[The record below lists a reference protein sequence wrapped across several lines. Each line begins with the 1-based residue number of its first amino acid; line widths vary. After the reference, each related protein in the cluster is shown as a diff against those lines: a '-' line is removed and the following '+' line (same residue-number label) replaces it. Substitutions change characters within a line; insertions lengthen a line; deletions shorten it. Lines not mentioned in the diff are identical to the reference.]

1 MVWKIVK
8 LKHKMPHNISE
19 ESPKTLIFVVAYNAV
34 KTISSVFDRLPK
46 QVINN
51 PNFHILVIDDC
62 SLDATASTAA
72 AHVRTHKYGNVSILR
87 NNRNMGY
94 GGNQKLGYRYAID
107 HGYDLV
113 VLLHGDGQYAPELVL
128 EFVTRWNQSKPG
140 VILGSRMINKA
151 AARAGGMPLYKW
163 IGNQILTWFQNRVVG
178 SLLSEFHTG
187 FRAYDVKQFI
197 SRVPFELNTDEF
209 HFDTEILL
217 QAFALGVNL
226 VEFAIP
232 THYGDEISRV
242 NGMKYAWDVCVACLT
257 YRFQRVGLFCS
268 MQYRGLLQHHERY
281 QDKSSQAGSTHSVVA
296 QRIAHGARVL
306 DLGCGPGFVAKMLLE
321 KGCEVVAVDSV
332 IPSDI
337 DSTRFIQLNFENEE
351 LKEDISLY
359 SFVLMLDLLEHISDP
374 ERLLISLRYSTHS
387 IKVPRFLLSTG
398 NIAFLGPR
406 LLLGL
411 GLFTYGERGILDITH
426 KRLFTIAS
434 FKRMLK
440 ETGYV
445 VVSVRGIGVPF
456 QLLFPNRL
464 GEFLSLISNGLAQ
477 VWPSLFAYQILVEA
491 EPKPHSFT
499 LLSDAAQFF
508 GASGPRF
515 EVPNDPE

>member
-1 MVWKIVK
+1 MLWKIVK

-19 ESPKTLIFVVAYNAV
+19 ESLKTLIFVVAYNAV

-151 AARAGGMPLYKW
+151 AARAGGMPMYKW
-163 IGNQILTWFQNRVVG
+163 IGNQILTRFQNRVVG

-257 YRFQRVGLFCS
+257 YRFQRIGLFCS
-268 MQYRGLLQHHERY
+268 MQYRGLLEHDERY
-281 QDKSSQAGSTHSVVA
+281 QDKSGQTGTTHDLVV
-296 QRIAHGARVL
+296 RRVEKKTRVL
-306 DLGCGPGFVAKMLLE
+306 DLGCGPGFVANRLVE

-332 IPSDI
+332 MPKNLNSAK
-337 DSTRFIQLNFENEE
+337 FVQLNFENE
-351 LKEDISLY
+351 LLREDLSNY

-374 ERLLISLRYSTHS
+374 ERLLINLRYSTNGL
-387 IKVPRFLLSTG
+387 KVPRFLLSTG
-398 NIAFLGPR
+398 NVAFLGPR

-411 GLFTYGERGILDITH
+411 GFFTYGERGILDITH
-426 KRLFTIAS
+426 KRLFTVAS
-434 FKRMLK
+434 FKRMLR
-440 ETGYV
+440 ESGYLV
-445 VVSVRGIGVPF
+445 LSVKGIGVPF
-456 QLLFPNRL
+456 RLLFPNWFGGLL
-464 GEFLSLISNGLAQ
+464 GFVSNSLAH
-477 VWPSLFAYQILVEA
+477 VWPSMFGYQILVEA

-499 LLSDAAQFF
+499 LLADAKQFV
-508 GASGPRF
+508 G
-515 EVPNDPE
+515 

>member
-1 MVWKIVK
+1 MLWKIVK
-8 LKHKMPHNISE
+8 PKHEMPHNSSE
-19 ESPKTLIFVVAYNAV
+19 ESSKILVFVVAYNAV

-51 PNFHILVIDDC
+51 PKFHILVIDDC

-72 AHVRTHKYGNVSILR
+72 AHVRTRKYGNVSILR

-151 AARAGGMPLYKW
+151 AARAGGMPMYKW
-163 IGNQILTWFQNRVVG
+163 IGNQILTRFQNRVVG

-257 YRFQRVGLFCS
+257 YRFQRIGLFCS
-268 MQYRGLLQHHERY
+268 MQYRGLLEHDERY
-281 QDKSSQAGSTHSVVA
+281 QDKSGQTGTTHDLVV
-296 QRIAHGARVL
+296 RRVERRTRVL
-306 DLGCGPGFVAKMLLE
+306 DLGCGPGFVANRLSE

-332 IPSDI
+332 MPKNLNSAK
-337 DSTRFIQLNFENEE
+337 FVQLNFENE
-351 LKEDISLY
+351 LLREDLSNY

-374 ERLLISLRYSTHS
+374 ERLLINLRYSTS
-387 IKVPRFLLSTG
+387 GLKVPRFLLSTG
-398 NIAFLGPR
+398 NVAFLGPR

-411 GLFTYGERGILDITH
+411 GFFTYGERGILDITH
-426 KRLFTIAS
+426 KRLFTVAS
-434 FKRMLK
+434 FKRMLR
-440 ETGYV
+440 ESGYLV
-445 VVSVRGIGVPF
+445 LSVKGIGVPF
-456 QLLFPNRL
+456 RLLFPNWFGGLL
-464 GEFLSLISNGLAQ
+464 GFVSNSLAH
-477 VWPSLFAYQILVEA
+477 VWPSMFGYQILLEA

-499 LLSDAAQFF
+499 LLADAKQFV
-508 GASGPRF
+508 G
-515 EVPNDPE
+515 

>member
-1 MVWKIVK
+1 
-8 LKHKMPHNISE
+8 MPHNISE
-19 ESPKTLIFVVAYNAV
+19 ESPKILIFVVAYNAV

-51 PNFHILVIDDC
+51 PKFHILVIDDC
-62 SLDATASTAA
+62 SSDTTAA
-72 AHVRTHKYGNVSILR
+72 IATAHVRQRAYRNFTILR
-87 NNRNMGY
+87 NNKNMGY

-107 HGYDLV
+107 QGFDLV

-128 EFVTRWNQSKPG
+128 EFVSRWDQSKAG
-140 VILGSRMINKA
+140 VILGSRMINKSQ
-151 AARAGGMPLYKW
+151 ARAGGMPLYKW
-163 IGNQILTWFQNRVVG
+163 IGNQILTKFQNHVVG

-268 MQYRGLLQHHERY
+268 MQYRGLLEHDERY
-281 QDKSSQAGSTHSVVA
+281 QDKSGQTGTTHDLVV
-296 QRIAHGARVL
+296 RRVERRTRVL
-306 DLGCGPGFVAKMLLE
+306 DLGCGPGFVANRLSE

-332 IPSDI
+332 MPKNLNSAK
-337 DSTRFIQLNFENEE
+337 FVQLNFENE
-351 LKEDISLY
+351 LLREDLSNY

-374 ERLLISLRYSTHS
+374 ERLLINLRYSTS
-387 IKVPRFLLSTG
+387 GLKVPRFLLSTG
-398 NIAFLGPR
+398 NVAFLGPR

-411 GLFTYGERGILDITH
+411 GFFTYGERGILDITH
-426 KRLFTIAS
+426 KRLFTVAS
-434 FKRMLK
+434 FKRMLR
-440 ETGYV
+440 ESGYHV
-445 VVSVRGIGVPF
+445 LSVKGIGVPF
-456 QLLFPNRL
+456 RLLFPNWFGGLL
-464 GEFLSLISNGLAQ
+464 GFVSNSLAH
-477 VWPSLFAYQILVEA
+477 VWPSMFGYQILVEA

-499 LLSDAAQFF
+499 LLADAKQFV
-508 GASGPRF
+508 G
-515 EVPNDPE
+515 

>member
-1 MVWKIVK
+1 MLWKIVK
-8 LKHKMPHNISE
+8 LKHEMPHNSSE
-19 ESPKTLIFVVAYNAV
+19 ESSKILVFVVAYNAV

-51 PNFHILVIDDC
+51 PKFHILVIDDC

-72 AHVRTHKYGNVSILR
+72 AHVRTRKYGNVSILR

-151 AARAGGMPLYKW
+151 AARAGGMPMYKW
-163 IGNQILTWFQNRVVG
+163 IGNQILTRFQNRVVG

-232 THYGDEISRV
+232 TYYGDEISRV

-257 YRFQRVGLFCS
+257 YRFQRIGLFCS
-268 MQYRGLLQHHERY
+268 MQYRGLLEHDERY
-281 QDKSSQAGSTHSVVA
+281 QDKSGQTGTTHDLVV
-296 QRIAHGARVL
+296 RRVEKRTRVL
-306 DLGCGPGFVAKMLLE
+306 DLGCGPGFVANRLVE

-332 IPSDI
+332 MPKNLNSAK
-337 DSTRFIQLNFENEE
+337 FVQLNFENE
-351 LKEDISLY
+351 LLREDLSNY

-374 ERLLISLRYSTHS
+374 ERLLINLRYSTNGL
-387 IKVPRFLLSTG
+387 KVPRFLLSTG
-398 NIAFLGPR
+398 NVAFLGPR

-411 GLFTYGERGILDITH
+411 GFFTYGERGILDITH
-426 KRLFTIAS
+426 KRLFTVAS
-434 FKRMLK
+434 FKRMLR
-440 ETGYV
+440 ESGYLV
-445 VVSVRGIGVPF
+445 LSVTGIGVPF
-456 QLLFPNRL
+456 RLLFPNWFGGLL
-464 GEFLSLISNGLAQ
+464 GFVSNSLAH
-477 VWPSLFAYQILVEA
+477 VWPSMFGYQILLEA

-499 LLSDAAQFF
+499 LLADAKQFL
-508 GASGPRF
+508 G
-515 EVPNDPE
+515 

>member
-1 MVWKIVK
+1 MLWKIVK

-19 ESPKTLIFVVAYNAV
+19 ESLKTLIFVVAYNAV

-151 AARAGGMPLYKW
+151 AARAGGMPMYKW
-163 IGNQILTWFQNRVVG
+163 IGNQILTRFQNRVVG

-257 YRFQRVGLFCS
+257 YRFQRIGLFCS
-268 MQYRGLLQHHERY
+268 MQYRGLLEHDERY
-281 QDKSSQAGSTHSVVA
+281 QDKSGQTGTTHDLVV
-296 QRIAHGARVL
+296 RRVERRTRVL
-306 DLGCGPGFVAKMLLE
+306 DLGCGPGFVANRLSE

-332 IPSDI
+332 MPKNLNSAK
-337 DSTRFIQLNFENEE
+337 FVQLNFENE
-351 LKEDISLY
+351 LLREDLSNY

-374 ERLLISLRYSTHS
+374 ERLLINLRYSTS
-387 IKVPRFLLSTG
+387 GLKVPRFLLSTG
-398 NIAFLGPR
+398 NVAFLGPR

-411 GLFTYGERGILDITH
+411 GFFTYGERGILDITH
-426 KRLFTIAS
+426 KRLFTVAS
-434 FKRMLK
+434 FKRMLR
-440 ETGYV
+440 ESGYLV
-445 VVSVRGIGVPF
+445 LSVKGIGVPF
-456 QLLFPNRL
+456 RLLFPNWFGGLL
-464 GEFLSLISNGLAQ
+464 GFVSNSLAH
-477 VWPSLFAYQILVEA
+477 VWPSMFGYQILLEA

-499 LLSDAAQFF
+499 LLADAKQFV
-508 GASGPRF
+508 G
-515 EVPNDPE
+515 

>member
-1 MVWKIVK
+1 MLWKIVK
-8 LKHKMPHNISE
+8 LKHEMPHNSSE
-19 ESPKTLIFVVAYNAV
+19 ESSKILVFVVAYNAV

-51 PNFHILVIDDC
+51 PKFHILVIDDC

-72 AHVRTHKYGNVSILR
+72 AHVRTRKYGNVSILR

-94 GGNQKLGYRYAID
+94 GGNQKLGYRYAIE

-140 VILGSRMINKA
+140 VILGSRRINKA

-257 YRFQRVGLFCS
+257 YRFQRIGLFCS
-268 MQYRGLLQHHERY
+268 MQYRGLLEHDERY
-281 QDKSSQAGSTHSVVA
+281 QDKSGQTGTTHDLVV
-296 QRIAHGARVL
+296 RRVERRTRVL
-306 DLGCGPGFVAKMLLE
+306 DLGCGPGFVANRLSE

-332 IPSDI
+332 MPKNLNSAK
-337 DSTRFIQLNFENEE
+337 FVQLNFENE
-351 LKEDISLY
+351 LLREDLSNY

-374 ERLLISLRYSTHS
+374 ERLLINLRYSTS
-387 IKVPRFLLSTG
+387 GLKVPRFLLSTG
-398 NIAFLGPR
+398 NVAFLGPR

-411 GLFTYGERGILDITH
+411 GFFTYGERGILDITH
-426 KRLFTIAS
+426 KRLFTVAS
-434 FKRMLK
+434 FKRMLR
-440 ETGYV
+440 ESGYLV
-445 VVSVRGIGVPF
+445 LSVTGIGVPF
-456 QLLFPNRL
+456 RLLFPNWFGGLL
-464 GEFLSLISNGLAQ
+464 GFVSNSLAH
-477 VWPSLFAYQILVEA
+477 VWPSMFGYQILLEA

-499 LLSDAAQFF
+499 LLADAKQFV
-508 GASGPRF
+508 G
-515 EVPNDPE
+515 

>member
-1 MVWKIVK
+1 MLWKIVK
-8 LKHKMPHNISE
+8 LKHEMPHNSSE
-19 ESPKTLIFVVAYNAV
+19 ESSKILVFVVAYNAV

-51 PNFHILVIDDC
+51 PKFHILVIDDC

-72 AHVRTHKYGNVSILR
+72 AHVRTRKYGNVSILR

-128 EFVTRWNQSKPG
+128 EFVARWNQSKPG

-232 THYGDEISRV
+232 TYYGDEISRV

-257 YRFQRVGLFCS
+257 YRFQRIGLFCS
-268 MQYRGLLQHHERY
+268 MQYRGLLEHDERY
-281 QDKSSQAGSTHSVVA
+281 QDKSGQTGTTHDLVV
-296 QRIAHGARVL
+296 RRVEKRTRVL
-306 DLGCGPGFVAKMLLE
+306 DLGCGPGFVANRLVE

-332 IPSDI
+332 MPKNLNSAK
-337 DSTRFIQLNFENEE
+337 FVQLNFENE
-351 LKEDISLY
+351 LLREDLSNY

-374 ERLLISLRYSTHS
+374 ERLLINLRYSTNGL
-387 IKVPRFLLSTG
+387 KVPRFLLSTG
-398 NIAFLGPR
+398 NVAFLGPR

-411 GLFTYGERGILDITH
+411 GFFTYGERGILDITH
-426 KRLFTIAS
+426 KRLFTVAS
-434 FKRMLK
+434 FKRMLR
-440 ETGYV
+440 ESGYLV
-445 VVSVRGIGVPF
+445 LSVTGIGVPF
-456 QLLFPNRL
+456 RLLFPNWFGGLL
-464 GEFLSLISNGLAQ
+464 GFVSNSLAH
-477 VWPSLFAYQILVEA
+477 VWPSMFGYQILLEA

-499 LLSDAAQFF
+499 LLADAKQFV
-508 GASGPRF
+508 G
-515 EVPNDPE
+515 

>member
-1 MVWKIVK
+1 MLWEIVK

-151 AARAGGMPLYKW
+151 AARAGGMPMYKW
-163 IGNQILTWFQNRVVG
+163 IGNQILTRFQNRVVG

-257 YRFQRVGLFCS
+257 YRFQRIGLFCS
-268 MQYRGLLQHHERY
+268 MQYRGLLEHDERY
-281 QDKSSQAGSTHSVVA
+281 QDKSGQTGTTHDLVV
-296 QRIAHGARVL
+296 RRVEKRTRVL
-306 DLGCGPGFVAKMLLE
+306 DLGCGPGFVANRLAE

-332 IPSDI
+332 MPKNLNSAK
-337 DSTRFIQLNFENEE
+337 FVQLNFEKE
-351 LKEDISLY
+351 LLREDLSNY

-374 ERLLISLRYSTHS
+374 ERLLINLRYSTS
-387 IKVPRFLLSTG
+387 CLKVPRFLLSTG
-398 NIAFLGPR
+398 NVAFLGPR

-411 GLFTYGERGILDITH
+411 GFFTYGERGILDITH
-426 KRLFTIAS
+426 KRLFTVAS
-434 FKRMLK
+434 FKRMLR
-440 ETGYV
+440 ESGYHV
-445 VVSVRGIGVPF
+445 LSVKGIGVPF
-456 QLLFPNRL
+456 RLLFPNWFGGLL
-464 GEFLSLISNGLAQ
+464 GFVSNSLAH
-477 VWPSLFAYQILVEA
+477 VWPSMFGYQILVEA

-499 LLSDAAQFF
+499 LLADAKQFV
-508 GASGPRF
+508 G
-515 EVPNDPE
+515 

>member
-1 MVWKIVK
+1 MLWKIVK

-94 GGNQKLGYRYAID
+94 GGNQKLGYRFAID

-151 AARAGGMPLYKW
+151 AARAGGMPMYKW
-163 IGNQILTWFQNRVVG
+163 IGNQILTRFQNRVVG

-187 FRAYDVKQFI
+187 FRAYDVKQFL

-268 MQYRGLLQHHERY
+268 MQYRGLLEHDERY
-281 QDKSSQAGSTHSVVA
+281 QDKSGQTGTTHDLVV
-296 QRIAHGARVL
+296 RRVERRTRVL
-306 DLGCGPGFVAKMLLE
+306 DLGCGPGFVANRLSE

-332 IPSDI
+332 MPKNLNSAK
-337 DSTRFIQLNFENEE
+337 FVQLNFEKE
-351 LKEDISLY
+351 LLREDLSNY

-374 ERLLISLRYSTHS
+374 ERLLINLRYSTS
-387 IKVPRFLLSTG
+387 GLKVPRFLLSTG
-398 NIAFLGPR
+398 NVAFLGPR

-411 GLFTYGERGILDITH
+411 GFFTYGERGILDITH
-426 KRLFTIAS
+426 KRLFTVAS
-434 FKRMLK
+434 FKRMLR
-440 ETGYV
+440 ESGYLV
-445 VVSVRGIGVPF
+445 LSVKGIGVPF
-456 QLLFPNRL
+456 RLLFPNWFGGLL
-464 GEFLSLISNGLAQ
+464 GFVSNSLAH
-477 VWPSLFAYQILVEA
+477 VWPSMFGYQILLEA
-491 EPKPHSFT
+491 EPKPHSYT
-499 LLSDAAQFF
+499 LLADAKQFL
-508 GASGPRF
+508 G
-515 EVPNDPE
+515 

>member
-1 MVWKIVK
+1 MLWKIVK

-19 ESPKTLIFVVAYNAV
+19 ESPKTLIFIVAYNAV
-34 KTISSVFDRLPK
+34 ETISSVLDRLPK

-51 PNFHILVIDDC
+51 AIFHILVIDDC

-151 AARAGGMPLYKW
+151 AARAGGMPMYKW
-163 IGNQILTWFQNRVVG
+163 IGNQILTRFQNRVVG

-268 MQYRGLLQHHERY
+268 MQYRGLLEHDERY
-281 QDKSSQAGSTHSVVA
+281 QDKSGQTGTTHDLVV
-296 QRIAHGARVL
+296 RRVERRTRVL
-306 DLGCGPGFVAKMLLE
+306 DLGCGPGFVANRLAE

-332 IPSDI
+332 MPKNLNSAK
-337 DSTRFIQLNFENEE
+337 FVQLNFENE
-351 LKEDISLY
+351 LLREDLSNY

-374 ERLLISLRYSTHS
+374 ERLLINLRYSTS
-387 IKVPRFLLSTG
+387 GLKVPRFLLSTG
-398 NIAFLGPR
+398 NVAFLGPR

-411 GLFTYGERGILDITH
+411 GFFTYGERGILDITH
-426 KRLFTIAS
+426 KRLFTVAS
-434 FKRMLK
+434 FKRMLR
-440 ETGYV
+440 ESGYLV
-445 VVSVRGIGVPF
+445 LSVKGIGVPF
-456 QLLFPNRL
+456 RLLFPNWFGGLL
-464 GEFLSLISNGLAQ
+464 GFVSNSLAH
-477 VWPSLFAYQILVEA
+477 VWPSMFGYQILLEA

-499 LLSDAAQFF
+499 LLADAKQFL
-508 GASGPRF
+508 G
-515 EVPNDPE
+515 

>member
-1 MVWKIVK
+1 MLWKIVK
-8 LKHKMPHNISE
+8 PKHEMPHNISE

-128 EFVTRWNQSKPG
+128 EFVTRWSQSKPG

-151 AARAGGMPLYKW
+151 AARAGGMPMYKW
-163 IGNQILTWFQNRVVG
+163 IGNQILTRFQNRVVG

-187 FRAYDVKQFI
+187 FRAYDVKQFL

-217 QAFALGVNL
+217 QAFALRVNL

-257 YRFQRVGLFCS
+257 YRFQRIGLFCS
-268 MQYRGLLQHHERY
+268 MQYRGLLEHDERY
-281 QDKSSQAGSTHSVVA
+281 QDKSGQTGTTHDLVV
-296 QRIAHGARVL
+296 RRVERRTRVL
-306 DLGCGPGFVAKMLLE
+306 DLGCGPGFVANRLSE

-332 IPSDI
+332 MPKNLNSAK
-337 DSTRFIQLNFENEE
+337 FVQLNFENE
-351 LKEDISLY
+351 LLREDLSNY

-374 ERLLISLRYSTHS
+374 ERLLINLRYSTS
-387 IKVPRFLLSTG
+387 GLKVPRFLLSTG
-398 NIAFLGPR
+398 NVAFLGPR

-411 GLFTYGERGILDITH
+411 GFFTYGERGILDITH
-426 KRLFTIAS
+426 KRLFTVAS
-434 FKRMLK
+434 FKRMLR
-440 ETGYV
+440 ESGYLV
-445 VVSVRGIGVPF
+445 LSVKGIGVPF
-456 QLLFPNRL
+456 RLLFPNWFGGLL
-464 GEFLSLISNGLAQ
+464 GFVSNSLAH
-477 VWPSLFAYQILVEA
+477 VWPSMFGYQILLEA

-499 LLSDAAQFF
+499 LLADAKQFV
-508 GASGPRF
+508 G
-515 EVPNDPE
+515 

>member
-1 MVWKIVK
+1 MLWKIVK

-19 ESPKTLIFVVAYNAV
+19 ESLKTLIFVVAYNAV

-151 AARAGGMPLYKW
+151 AARAGGMPMYKW
-163 IGNQILTWFQNRVVG
+163 IGNQILTRFQNRVVG

-257 YRFQRVGLFCS
+257 YRFQRIGLFCS
-268 MQYRGLLQHHERY
+268 MQYRGLLEHDERY
-281 QDKSSQAGSTHSVVA
+281 QDKSGQTGTTHDLVV
-296 QRIAHGARVL
+296 RRVEKKTRVL
-306 DLGCGPGFVAKMLLE
+306 DLGCGPGFVANRLVE

-332 IPSDI
+332 MPKNLNSAK
-337 DSTRFIQLNFENEE
+337 FVQLNFENE
-351 LKEDISLY
+351 LLREDLSNY

-374 ERLLISLRYSTHS
+374 ERLLINLRYSTNGL
-387 IKVPRFLLSTG
+387 KVPRFLLSTG
-398 NIAFLGPR
+398 NVAFLGPR

-411 GLFTYGERGILDITH
+411 GFFTYGERGILDITH
-426 KRLFTIAS
+426 KRLFTVAS
-434 FKRMLK
+434 FKRMLR
-440 ETGYV
+440 ESGYLV
-445 VVSVRGIGVPF
+445 LSVKGIGVPF
-456 QLLFPNRL
+456 RLLFPNWFGGLL
-464 GEFLSLISNGLAQ
+464 GFVSNSLAH
-477 VWPSLFAYQILVEA
+477 VWPSMFGYQILLEA

-499 LLSDAAQFF
+499 LLADAKQFV
-508 GASGPRF
+508 G
-515 EVPNDPE
+515 

>member
-1 MVWKIVK
+1 MLWKIVK

-19 ESPKTLIFVVAYNAV
+19 ESPKTLIFIVAYNAV
-34 KTISSVFDRLPK
+34 KTISSVLDRLPK

-94 GGNQKLGYRYAID
+94 GGNQKLGYRFAID

-151 AARAGGMPLYKW
+151 AARAGGMPMYKW
-163 IGNQILTWFQNRVVG
+163 IGNQILTRFQNRVVG

-187 FRAYDVKQFI
+187 FRAYDVKQFL

-268 MQYRGLLQHHERY
+268 MQYRGLLEHDERY
-281 QDKSSQAGSTHSVVA
+281 QDKSGQTGTTHDLVV
-296 QRIAHGARVL
+296 RRVERRTRVL
-306 DLGCGPGFVAKMLLE
+306 DLGCGPGFVANRLSE

-332 IPSDI
+332 MPKNLNSAK
-337 DSTRFIQLNFENEE
+337 FVQLNFENE
-351 LKEDISLY
+351 LLREDLSNY

-374 ERLLISLRYSTHS
+374 ERLLINLRYSTS
-387 IKVPRFLLSTG
+387 GLKVPRFLLSTG
-398 NIAFLGPR
+398 NVAFLGPR

-411 GLFTYGERGILDITH
+411 GFFTYGERGILDITH
-426 KRLFTIAS
+426 KRLFTVAS
-434 FKRMLK
+434 FKRMLR
-440 ETGYV
+440 ESGYLV
-445 VVSVRGIGVPF
+445 LSVKGIGVPF
-456 QLLFPNRL
+456 RLLFPNWFGGLL
-464 GEFLSLISNGLAQ
+464 GFVSNSLAH
-477 VWPSLFAYQILVEA
+477 VWPSMFGYQILVEA

-499 LLSDAAQFF
+499 LLADAEKFF
-508 GASGPRF
+508 G
-515 EVPNDPE
+515 

>member
-19 ESPKTLIFVVAYNAV
+19 ESPKTLIFIVAYNAV
-34 KTISSVFDRLPK
+34 KTISSVLDRLPK

-151 AARAGGMPLYKW
+151 AARAGGMPMYKW
-163 IGNQILTWFQNRVVG
+163 IGNQILTRFQNRVVG

-217 QAFALGVNL
+217 QAFALRVNL

-232 THYGDEISRV
+232 TYYGDEISRV

-257 YRFQRVGLFCS
+257 YRFQRIGLFCS
-268 MQYRGLLQHHERY
+268 MQYRGLLEPDERY
-281 QDKSSQAGSTHSVVA
+281 QDKSGQTGTTHDLVV
-296 QRIAHGARVL
+296 RRVEKRTRVL
-306 DLGCGPGFVAKMLLE
+306 DLGCGPGFVANRLSE

-332 IPSDI
+332 MPKNLNS
-337 DSTRFIQLNFENEE
+337 SKFVQLNFENE
-351 LKEDISLY
+351 LLREDLSNY

-374 ERLLISLRYSTHS
+374 ERLLINLRYSTS
-387 IKVPRFLLSTG
+387 GLKVPRFLLSTG
-398 NIAFLGPR
+398 NVAFLGPR

-411 GLFTYGERGILDITH
+411 GFFTYGERGILDITH
-426 KRLFTIAS
+426 KRLFTVAS
-434 FKRMLK
+434 FKRMLR
-440 ETGYV
+440 ESGYLV
-445 VVSVRGIGVPF
+445 LSVKGIGVPF
-456 QLLFPNRL
+456 RLLFPNWFGGLL
-464 GEFLSLISNGLAQ
+464 GFVSNSLAH
-477 VWPSLFAYQILVEA
+477 VWPSMFGYQILLEA

-499 LLSDAAQFF
+499 LLADAKQFV
-508 GASGPRF
+508 GRSKI
-515 EVPNDPE
+515 

>member
-1 MVWKIVK
+1 MLWKIVK
-8 LKHKMPHNISE
+8 LKHEMPHNSSE
-19 ESPKTLIFVVAYNAV
+19 ESSKILVFVVAYNAV

-51 PNFHILVIDDC
+51 LKFHILVIDDC
-62 SLDATASTAA
+62 SLDATARTAA
-72 AHVRTHKYGNVSILR
+72 AHVRTRKYGNVSILR

-151 AARAGGMPLYKW
+151 AAREGGMPMYKW

-197 SRVPFELNTDEF
+197 SRVPFELNSDEF

-217 QAFALGVNL
+217 QAFALGVSL

-268 MQYRGLLQHHERY
+268 MQYRGLLEHDERY
-281 QDKSSQAGSTHSVVA
+281 QDKSGQTGTTHDLVV
-296 QRIAHGARVL
+296 RRVERRTRVL
-306 DLGCGPGFVAKMLLE
+306 DLGCGPGFVANRLSE

-332 IPSDI
+332 MPKNLNSAK
-337 DSTRFIQLNFENEE
+337 FVQLNFENE
-351 LKEDISLY
+351 LLREDLSNY

-374 ERLLISLRYSTHS
+374 ERLLINLRYSTS
-387 IKVPRFLLSTG
+387 GLKVPRFLLSTG
-398 NIAFLGPR
+398 NVAFLGPR

-411 GLFTYGERGILDITH
+411 GFFTYGERGILDITH
-426 KRLFTIAS
+426 KRLFTVAS
-434 FKRMLK
+434 FKRMLR
-440 ETGYV
+440 ESGYLV
-445 VVSVRGIGVPF
+445 LSVKGIGVPF
-456 QLLFPNRL
+456 RLLFPNWFGGLL
-464 GEFLSLISNGLAQ
+464 GFVSNSLAH
-477 VWPSLFAYQILVEA
+477 VWPSMFGYQILVEA

-499 LLSDAAQFF
+499 LLADAEQFF
-508 GASGPRF
+508 G
-515 EVPNDPE
+515 

>member
-151 AARAGGMPLYKW
+151 AARAGGMPMYKW
-163 IGNQILTWFQNRVVG
+163 IGNQILTRFQNRVVG

-232 THYGDEISRV
+232 TYYGDEISRV

-268 MQYRGLLQHHERY
+268 MQYRGLLEHDERY
-281 QDKSSQAGSTHSVVA
+281 QDKSGQTGTTHDLVV
-296 QRIAHGARVL
+296 RRVERRTRVL
-306 DLGCGPGFVAKMLLE
+306 DLGCGPGFVANRLSE

-332 IPSDI
+332 MPKNLNSAK
-337 DSTRFIQLNFENEE
+337 FVQLNFENE
-351 LKEDISLY
+351 LLREDLSNY

-374 ERLLISLRYSTHS
+374 ERLLINLRYSTNGL
-387 IKVPRFLLSTG
+387 KVPRFLLSTG
-398 NIAFLGPR
+398 NVAFLGPR

-411 GLFTYGERGILDITH
+411 GFFTYGERGILDITH
-426 KRLFTIAS
+426 KRLFTVAS
-434 FKRMLK
+434 FKRMLR
-440 ETGYV
+440 ESGYLV
-445 VVSVRGIGVPF
+445 LSVKGIGVPF
-456 QLLFPNRL
+456 RLLFPNWFGGLL
-464 GEFLSLISNGLAQ
+464 GFVSNSLAH
-477 VWPSLFAYQILVEA
+477 VWPSMFGYQILLEA

-499 LLSDAAQFF
+499 LLADAKQFL
-508 GASGPRF
+508 G
-515 EVPNDPE
+515 